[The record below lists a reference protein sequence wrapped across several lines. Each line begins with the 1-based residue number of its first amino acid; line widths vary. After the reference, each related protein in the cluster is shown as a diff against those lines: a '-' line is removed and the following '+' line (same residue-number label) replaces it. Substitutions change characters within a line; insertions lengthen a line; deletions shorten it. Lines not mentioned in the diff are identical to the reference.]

1 MRIRYGGT
9 NFVRTDVSAAN
20 CTSGRKCLY
29 RLDVIVCDVSY
40 MTGVG
45 CRCYSVIICIV
56 HTISFI
62 SISFNRFAGVV
73 VIVVVRI
80 VRIVHILSTIN
91 LLLSR
96 SWFISIGWLTYERRQ
111 CCDGYRIDIVR
122 WYFVVRW
129 YWSGTLLEESRHRD
143 TTQWCSMESNV
154 YYTTMTGLWLILLEL
169 GGA

>member
-9 NFVRTDVSAAN
+9 NFVRTDVSATN

-45 CRCYSVIICIV
+45 RRCYSVIICMV

-73 VIVVVRI
+73 VIVVVRTFVSFLPLI
-80 VRIVHILSTIN
+80 
-91 LLLSR
+91 
-96 SWFISIGWLTYERRQ
+96 YYYQ
-111 CCDGYRIDIVR
+111 RID
-122 WYFVVRW
+122 
-129 YWSGTLLEESRHRD
+129 SSL
-143 TTQWCSMESNV
+143 
-154 YYTTMTGLWLILLEL
+154 L
-169 GGA
+169 GG